1 MANIN
6 YTKIFAEDGVTV
18 IGYEFSVPYVSKMN
32 GTDPD
37 FLKISITDDGMYVHN
52 VEYNEKCKCNIVT
65 SSGGAAQV
73 DDSHMLQL
81 NIEID
86 GVLQPFLIPCLEEHN
101 PDFIKNMQTLQK
113 FGDQCFVGGV
123 DNIDLTSVESDHPPI
138 VEVTPDAL
146 PKNRPLTKEDA
157 EIYKQIQ
164 KFPNKPLIWQKKAE
178 AEGEKDINYIF
189 IPIETTKELT
199 FLRVM
204 QKDGRAYINMN
215 GEDGKPTTY
224 ELVDAQMSGDTV
236 TISYMRD
243 GKVYEKALPT
253 EAVADPTRN
262 GLLVDTLQK
271 VIRNEEITFGE
282 DQRIKEENGCP
293 RVRNFPQKG
302 AVEKS
307 GSLYPKGQILTLE
320 QGGIKY
326 HHIPYATVEGG
337 NLNKDNY
344 LLLMEKDGQH
354 YMNLPGLDPTDPTKK
369 TTCLVEGATY
379 NADGKLEITAI
390 YGGER
395 HKVELPVERSVTG
408 IVPGTTPPTTATVDN
423 THIDAAIGQINHTST
438 MTTTTVDDAHCP
450 RPVNPA
456 PTKDEIVPRTGE
468 AVFGDTLK
476 KVNNKGV
483 DALDT
488 TFTWK
493 GKTFQ
498 GKAMPVELKY
508 PDMPKGT
515 KQKISVFD
523 DDKVLLAV
531 TQEGKPPISVFTQD
545 SETSPIYWH
554 VSKDYLDQFKRENPG
569 VDFGSSMTER
579 DGYYVF
585 EVDKVKLSPNMDLE
599 ELQIKGASPDLAFM
613 FSSRGF
619 QVKDKDAHVGQMR
632 SGSTPLDISISSSF
646 IERSIQNTQ
655 TAKTTSGAEP
665 ANGLIMGLP
674 MYEKEGTKFV
684 VDKRMANLLVLENRN
699 HRRQMM
705 ADGKAGPSDIVEIQ
719 LPPKP
724 PASPTGPLLASLP
737 VKQPDGT
744 YQYLDAMSVDGRMYV
759 YTHTTNEQG
768 KSATEPEFA
777 LITEMG
783 LQEITTGKAPGDI
796 SGTTPDDPK
805 IRMGL
810 RTKNNNVK
818 TITVSV
824 DHGADQGTIAWL
836 HSHGSAATTALEESA
851 RRASATTRTRTI
863 GGKTY
868 TIYDPRA
875 DVSGTIKDEQIL
887 GFSRVGDEKGPEP
900 LPPVPT
906 LTDPT
911 YRDIETHDEDIKD
924 PEYKPPEKEL
934 PKRKENI
941 KEKVFWKGLKNKRLW
956 IGLFA
961 LCVILSCLV
970 PLFAIAANII
980 GGLLIFNEIEPLKN
994 IKCEIRDYRDR
1005 RKVKHKSKGLER
1017 QIVKNRQKINDLNTR
1032 KQAINRQIAAINAD
1046 TKMPAAE
1053 KARKLAELN
1062 GKIANIDRAIA
1073 ATQANT
1079 RQCRI
1084 QIERNENPRYQKC
1097 MERKKWV
1104 ASEKQ
1109 TVQNNLRHYSADTTR
1124 RRNENTEI
1132 NGHLPTIEG
1141 YALNPTSIPDK
1152 NDPLR
1157 KNPRYKQAFDRQE
1170 QFNRLEALSTSGGTL
1185 SKKDQ
1190 EEVNQYNDFKTLMSK
1205 PESMLTT
1212 DERNRLERLKGKF
1225 GDSLSPL
1232 GSLISALRG
1241 LVSDNTTAIST
1252 NDAEIASW
1260 ERYDHDLDDYTDK
1273 LETVEAQLDQEIE
1286 DAVTRYETINSD
1298 VIDQGLEIYTYQDI
1312 PDELTPEEQAERDAE
1327 NRTRNNAQENV
1338 FGSRPGGRPAD
1349 RSGGRGR

>member
-1 MANIN
+1 MANIK
-6 YTKIFAEDGVTV
+6 YTSILADDGVTV

-32 GTDPD
+32 GHDPD
-37 FLKISITDDGMYVHN
+37 YLKVSITNDGMYVHN
-52 VEYNEKCKCNIVT
+52 VEYNEKCKCNIVS

-86 GVLQPFLIPCLEEHN
+86 GVLQPFLIPALEEHN

-123 DNIDLTSVESDHPPI
+123 ENIDLTSVEADHPPI
-138 VEVTPDAL
+138 VAVAPDAL

-204 QKDGRAYINMN
+204 QKDGKAYINMN

-224 ELVDAQMSGDTV
+224 ELVDAQISGDTV
-236 TISYMRD
+236 TISYMRE

-293 RVRNFPQKG
+293 RVKNFPQKG

-369 TTCLVEGATY
+369 TTCLVESATY
-379 NADGKLEITAI
+379 NADGKLEITAV

-395 HKVELPVERSVTG
+395 HKVELPVEKSVTG

-438 MTTTTVDDAHCP
+438 MTTTTVDDSHCP

-456 PTKDEIVPRTGE
+456 PTKDEIVPRTPG
-468 AVFGDTLK
+468 VTIFGDKLSKRNNTAADVLDPSFNWKGTTFEGKGMPIWMDVK
-476 KVNNKGV
+476 KVGSKSV
-483 DALDT
+483 PT
-488 TFTWK
+488 HVQT
-493 GKTFQ
+493 
-498 GKAMPVELKY
+498 
-508 PDMPKGT
+508 
-515 KQKISVFD
+515 ISVFKSD
-523 DDKVLLAV
+523 NVLMAVTEGDDK
-531 TQEGKPPISVFTQD
+531 KPVSVFTQ
-545 SETSPIYWH
+545 ESPDKPVQWH
-554 VSKDYLDQFKRENPG
+554 VSKDFLDKFKSENPG
-569 VDFGSSMTER
+569 VDFGSSYTEV

-585 EVDKVKLSPNMDLE
+585 EVDKLKLSPNMDLE
-599 ELQIKGASPDLAFM
+599 DLQIKGASSDIAFM
-613 FSSRGF
+613 FSARGF
-619 QVKDKDAHVGQMR
+619 QARDKGAHAGQMKSAKPLNIAMSDGYLNQFTYNPTTNR
-632 SGSTPLDISISSSF
+632 FEAKNPSSGLSFDIPLFKEEVKNGKIVVSKNVLDKKASNIF
-646 IERSIQNTQ
+646 LMELRNERERGGHAPDEVI
-655 TAKTTSGAEP
+655 P
-665 ANGLIMGLP
+665 
-674 MYEKEGTKFV
+674 
-684 VDKRMANLLVLENRN
+684 
-699 HRRQMM
+699 
-705 ADGKAGPSDIVEIQ
+705 IQ
-719 LPPKP
+719 LPPNP
-724 PASPTGPLLASLP
+724 PASPAGPLLASLP
-737 VKQPDGT
+737 VKQPDGS
-744 YQYLDAMSVDGRMYV
+744 YKYLDALSMNGQMYIYSHPTGENSTGHKEPGFFLV
-759 YTHTTNEQG
+759 REFGLESSSSPDTHIRIGLESNLTNNTVRIG
-768 KSATEPEFA
+768 
-777 LITEMG
+777 I
-783 LQEITTGKAPGDI
+783 
-796 SGTTPDDPK
+796 GT
-805 IRMGL
+805 
-810 RTKNNNVK
+810 
-818 TITVSV
+818 V
-824 DHGADQGTIAWL
+824 DHGDVDTIKWL
-836 HSHGSAATTALEESA
+836 HEHGTTFNRKPGQKYTEIED
-851 RRASATTRTRTI
+851 R
-863 GGKTY
+863 GKNKVKV
-868 TIYDPRA
+868 PVFAQRA
-875 DVSGTIKDEQIL
+875 DAVASVL
-887 GFSRVGDEKGPEP
+887 DEKISVFERKYDDHDTDPDPVGT
-900 LPPVPT
+900 VPT
-906 LTDPT
+906 LPDPT

-924 PEYKPPEKEL
+924 PEYKPPKKEL
-934 PKRKENI
+934 PKRKDKVK
-941 KEKVFWKGLKNKRLW
+941 KEKLWNGLKNKRLW

-970 PLFAIAANII
+970 PFFAILANII
-980 GGLLIFNEIEPLKN
+980 GGLLIANEIQPLKD
-994 IKCEIRDYRDR
+994 ITVEMRDYRDR
-1005 RKVKHKSKGLER
+1005 RKVKHKSKVLER
-1017 QIVKNRQKINDLNTR
+1017 QIAKNKENIAVAQKQKADL
-1032 KQAINRQIAAINAD
+1032 QAKIKAIQED
-1046 TKMPAAE
+1046 SKMSATE
-1053 KARKLAELN
+1053 KARKIAELN
-1062 GKIANIDRAIA
+1062 GKIARLDSHIA
-1073 ATQANT
+1073 NLQADT

-1097 MERKKWV
+1097 MERKKWL
-1104 ASEKQ
+1104 AKEKE
-1109 TVQNNLRHYSADTTR
+1109 TAHLNINHYMGDNTR

-1132 NGHLPTIEG
+1132 NGHLPAIEG

-1170 QFNRLEALSTSGGTL
+1170 QFNRLEALSASGRTL
-1185 SKKDQ
+1185 SKKEQ
-1190 EEVNQYNDFKTLMSK
+1190 EEVNQYNDFKTLMGK
-1205 PESMLTT
+1205 PESALTP
-1212 DERNRLERLKGKF
+1212 DEKARLERLKGKF

-1241 LVSDNTTAIST
+1241 LVSDNTSAISS

-1260 ERYDHDLDDYTDK
+1260 ERYDHDLDDYGDR

-1286 DAVTRYETINSD
+1286 DAVTRYEEINSD
-1298 VIDQGLEIYTYQDI
+1298 VIDQGLEVYTYEDI

-1327 NRTRNNAQENV
+1327 IQTRNNAQENV
-1338 FGSRPGGRPAD
+1338 FGSRPGGRPVD

>member
-86 GVLQPFLIPCLEEHN
+86 GVLQPFLIPCIEEHN

-164 KFPNKPLIWQKKAE
+164 SFPNKPLIWQKKAE

-189 IPIETTKELT
+189 LPIETTKELT

-204 QKDGRAYINMN
+204 QKDGKAYINMN

-224 ELVDAQMSGDTV
+224 ELVDAQKTGDTI
-236 TISYMRD
+236 TISYMRE

-262 GLLVDTLQK
+262 DLLIDVLQK

-282 DQRIKEENGCP
+282 DQRIKDENGCP

-379 NADGKLEITAI
+379 NADGKLEITAVF
-390 YGGER
+390 GGER
-395 HKVELPVERSVTG
+395 HKVELPVEKSVTG
-408 IVPGTTPPTTATVDN
+408 IIPGSTPPTTATVDN

-456 PTKDEIVPRTGE
+456 PTKDEIVPRSGE

-488 TFTWK
+488 SFTWK

-777 LITEMG
+777 LVSEMG
-783 LQEITTGKAPGDI
+783 LEEKRKGPKKDI
-796 SGTTPDDPK
+796 SDTTPESPK
-805 IRMGL
+805 VRFGL
-810 RTKNNNVK
+810 RTKNNNIK
-818 TITVSV
+818 TITMGV
-824 DHGADQGTIAWL
+824 DHTADQGTIEWL
-836 HSHGSAATTALEESA
+836 HTHGAAAVAALD
-851 RRASATTRTRTI
+851 ASGKKTGAPTRKRTI
-863 GGKTY
+863 GGKEY

-875 DVSGTIKDEQIL
+875 DVTGTIKDEQIL
-887 GFSRVGDEKGPEP
+887 GFSRVGDEKGPDP
-900 LPPVPT
+900 LPPVGP
-906 LTDPT
+906 LPDPT
-911 YRDIETHDEDIKD
+911 YREIETHDEDIKD

-970 PLFAIAANII
+970 PFFAIAANII

-1005 RKVKHKSKGLER
+1005 RKVKHKSKVLER
-1017 QIVKNRQKINDLNTR
+1017 EIVKNRKKVADLQTR
-1032 KQAINRQIAAINAD
+1032 KSAINKQIQAIQAD

-1053 KARKLAELN
+1053 KARRIAELN

-1084 QIERNENPRYQKC
+1084 QIERNENPRYQQC
-1097 MERKKWV
+1097 MQRKQWLEG
-1104 ASEKQ
+1104 EKT
-1109 TVQNNLRHYSADTTR
+1109 TVQNNLRHYSADSTR
-1124 RRNENTEI
+1124 RRNENAEI
-1132 NGHLPTIEG
+1132 TGHLPTIEG
-1141 YALNPTSIPDK
+1141 YALNPTSIPGK

-1157 KNPRYKQAFDRQE
+1157 TNPRYKNAFDRQE
-1170 QFNRLEALSTSGGTL
+1170 QFNRLEALSTGGGTL
-1185 SKKDQ
+1185 SKKEQ

-1205 PESMLTT
+1205 PESSLTT
-1212 DERNRLERLKGKF
+1212 DERARLERLKGKF

-1232 GSLISALRG
+1232 ASLITSLRST
-1241 LVSDNTTAIST
+1241 LTSNSNAISA

-1260 ERYDHDLDDYTDK
+1260 QQYDHDLDDYGDK
-1273 LETVEAQLDQEIE
+1273 LETVEAQLNEEIE

-1298 VIDQGLEIYTYQDI
+1298 VIDEGLEIYTYEDI
-1312 PDELTPEEQAERDAE
+1312 PDELSPEEQARRDQE
-1327 NRTRNNAQENV
+1327 IQTRNNAQQNV
-1338 FGSRPGGRPAD
+1338 FGSTPGGRPVD
-1349 RSGGRGR
+1349 RSGGRSR

>member
-1 MANIN
+1 MSHNIKYKKILGDDGSLLGYEIYMPYVQKPGGKDPDYVKFTLTN
-6 YTKIFAEDGVTV
+6 DGLISHGLKYDDKHPDELSISSSGGTAPVEDRRNVQINTVIDGVVQPFDMPCALGDNPDFESNMHIIAELGARAEGGHLGFVTMPTTAPFEELSADAETPKPVSLTEEDTKIF
-18 IGYEFSVPYVSKMN
+18 N
-32 GTDPD
+32 
-37 FLKISITDDGMYVHN
+37 
-52 VEYNEKCKCNIVT
+52 
-65 SSGGAAQV
+65 
-73 DDSHMLQL
+73 
-81 NIEID
+81 
-86 GVLQPFLIPCLEEHN
+86 
-101 PDFIKNMQTLQK
+101 
-113 FGDQCFVGGV
+113 
-123 DNIDLTSVESDHPPI
+123 
-138 VEVTPDAL
+138 
-146 PKNRPLTKEDA
+146 
-157 EIYKQIQ
+157 QIQ
-164 KFPNKPLIWQKKAE
+164 TFPNKPLIWQKKAE

-204 QKDGRAYINMN
+204 QKDGKAYINMN

-236 TISYMRD
+236 TISYMRE

-307 GSLYPKGQILTLE
+307 SSLYPKGQILTLE

-379 NADGKLEITAI
+379 NADGKLEITAV

-395 HKVELPVERSVTG
+395 HKVELPVEKSVTG

-438 MTTTTVDDAHCP
+438 MTTTTVDDSHCP

-456 PTKDEIVPRTGE
+456 PTKDEIVSRAGE

-488 TFTWK
+488 SFTWK

-508 PDMPKGT
+508 PDMPKGS

-655 TAKTTSGAEP
+655 TAKTASGAEP

-783 LQEITTGKAPGDI
+783 LQEITTGKATGDI

-818 TITVSV
+818 TITLPV

-836 HSHGSAATTALEESA
+836 HSHGTAATTALEESA

-924 PEYKPPEKEL
+924 PEYVEGRVPLVKRQVSKEEKPL
-934 PKRKENI
+934 WN
-941 KEKVFWKGLKNKRLW
+941 GLKNQKLW
-956 IGLFA
+956 VGLFA
-961 LCVILSCLV
+961 LMVTLSTLLP
-970 PLFAIAANII
+970 PLAIVAGII
-980 GGLLIFNEIEPLKN
+980 GTILVLNEIQPLKDL
-994 IKCEIRDYRDR
+994 KRQIRDYSER
-1005 RKVKHKSKGLER
+1005 RHLSKKGKSLER
-1017 QIVKNRQKINDLNTR
+1017 QIVKNKDYLAMISQQKKNNLKKIEEIRNNKKLSTAKKQARIRALEEENRRLDENMEVIRAETRQKRIELER
-1032 KQAINRQIAAINAD
+1032 
-1046 TKMPAAE
+1046 AE
-1053 KARKLAELN
+1053 DPL
-1062 GKIANIDRAIA
+1062 
-1073 ATQANT
+1073 
-1079 RQCRI
+1079 
-1084 QIERNENPRYQKC
+1084 YQKC
-1097 MERKKWV
+1097 MKQKKW
-1104 ASEKQ
+1104 AQNELQ
-1109 TVQNNLRHYSADTTR
+1109 TARENKAKLSADTER

-1132 NGHLPTIEG
+1132 TGDLPTLEG
-1141 YALNPTSIPDK
+1141 IDPTDLSRVPPELK
-1152 NDPLR
+1152 N
-1157 KNPRYKQAFDRQE
+1157 NPRYKEAF
-1170 QFNRLEALSTSGGTL
+1170 
-1185 SKKDQ
+1185 
-1190 EEVNQYNDFKTLMSK
+1190 NQQQKYNDMVKEMSDRD
-1205 PESMLTT
+1205 PAIPGI
-1212 DERNRLERLKGKF
+1212 LEKRQRGEELSAEENEKIAPLISKF
-1225 GDSLSPL
+1225 GDKLPL
-1232 GSLISALRG
+1232 TGFIETLRSIISGNEETIDR
-1241 LVSDNTTAIST
+1241 
-1252 NDAEIASW
+1252 NDAELASW
-1260 ERYDHDLDDYTDK
+1260 DTYEHDLEEYADRI
-1273 LETVEAQLDQEIE
+1273 ETVEAQLDHQHEE
-1286 DAVTRYETINSD
+1286 SVRRYEEINED
-1298 VIDQGLEIYTYQDI
+1298 VIAQGLEDFIYEDNY
-1312 PDELTPEEQAERDAE
+1312 DELTEEQKRERE
-1327 NRTRNNAQENV
+1327 ERLRERRTHQDSV
-1338 FGSRPGGRPAD
+1338 LGSKPSRSSDDGRTV
-1349 RSGGRGR
+1349 